1 MIKTLIVALALMTGA
16 QVEQKDTL
24 NIEKQGSDRNMMLN
38 AESAA
43 VPREINIGLPDTG
56 NGAAVYL
63 DGSKHSFALP
73 EGYQHWAGGNSYES
87 VGMLSLMESVI
98 RVGQV
103 GVMVQSNTRLGTEKT
118 TGRFTAGSST
128 NGLIKL
134 DGSLAGPLAKAK
146 GWYYSLGAYIN
157 YDPTNV
163 NAPSRTFVEQM
174 QMYQG
179 TVSKRWD
186 SSSIDFI
193 YRFSHCNT
201 TKNAGYNVAPF
212 IYDGDGSISSL
223 DGFRIG
229 RDCYFPADDAV
240 SYTDII
246 SGQTRTGNIGKMDKR
261 FVHDFTLNAKHH
273 SGAGWNFNTTL
284 HACWLQPST
293 SVKMSLAGLVAEG
306 DAVGYTYADGR
317 PYTGSVQKRMALV
330 NDSRSFDIELF
341 MKADRKFEKHDLRTG
356 LSLLYLH
363 QKEGASSF
371 NFAHSATAGPDR
383 LYYNDEPTWS
393 MNTNGQFHDG
403 MRVQGSLYV
412 IDDWQIARRFRMKTG
427 VRLKPVYQN
436 VLSAAQ
442 IGDDK
447 QTGMNKRVEGF
458 NIANSS
464 MCNLHNLTYKWFDW
478 SVSEHMTFQIYD
490 RLFFMAEGFYSLTCK
505 GVKYFRNASIP
516 STKQICIAMGRGGL
530 TYDNKWMDVAALFSY
545 IRSWND
551 ALIINVVSPSGDQV
565 IPWTA
570 EYGIGTPGFTLD
582 GNIHFGG
589 FNMHALFTYQDPR
602 YKDYSNEF
610 EWSDGT
616 KTKVDYTGKFVTGI
630 SQYMLEI
637 DPSYTWKNVKVWAS
651 ARYYSRQYVSRTNL
665 AYFNGHWETFAGVK
679 WNVGKGVDLSLNVVN
694 LLFDKGA
701 SGSIDS
707 VDTIEDL
714 SLLKNLP
721 VAGTYIRPF
730 TVDMMVTYKF

>member
-1 MIKTLIVALALMTGA
+1 
-16 QVEQKDTL
+16 
-24 NIEKQGSDRNMMLN
+24 
-38 AESAA
+38 
-43 VPREINIGLPDTG
+43 
-56 NGAAVYL
+56 
-63 DGSKHSFALP
+63 
-73 EGYQHWAGGNSYES
+73 
-87 VGMLSLMESVI
+87 
-98 RVGQV
+98 
-103 GVMVQSNTRLGTEKT
+103 
-118 TGRFTAGSST
+118 
-128 NGLIKL
+128 
-134 DGSLAGPLAKAK
+134 
-146 GWYYSLGAYIN
+146 
-157 YDPTNV
+157 
-163 NAPSRTFVEQM
+163 
-174 QMYQG
+174 
-179 TVSKRWD
+179 
-186 SSSIDFI
+186 
-193 YRFSHCNT
+193 
-201 TKNAGYNVAPF
+201 
-212 IYDGDGSISSL
+212 
-223 DGFRIG
+223 
-229 RDCYFPADDAV
+229 
-240 SYTDII
+240 
-246 SGQTRTGNIGKMDKR
+246 
-261 FVHDFTLNAKHH
+261 
-273 SGAGWNFNTTL
+273 
-284 HACWLQPST
+284 
-293 SVKMSLAGLVAEG
+293 
-306 DAVGYTYADGR
+306 
-317 PYTGSVQKRMALV
+317 
-330 NDSRSFDIELF
+330 
-341 MKADRKFEKHDLRTG
+341 
-356 LSLLYLH
+356 
-363 QKEGASSF
+363 
-371 NFAHSATAGPDR
+371 
-383 LYYNDEPTWS
+383 
-393 MNTNGQFHDG
+393 
-403 MRVQGSLYV
+403 
-412 IDDWQIARRFRMKTG
+412 
-427 VRLKPVYQN
+427 
-436 VLSAAQ
+436 
-442 IGDDK
+442 
-447 QTGMNKRVEGF
+447 
-458 NIANSS
+458 
-464 MCNLHNLTYKWFDW
+464 
-478 SVSEHMTFQIYD
+478 MTFQIYD

-530 TYDNKWMDVAALFSY
+530 TYDNKWMDIAALFSY

>member
-1 MIKTLIVALALMTGA
+1 MIRILVVLAAVLTGGPGHNA
-16 QVEQKDTL
+16 DTL
-24 NIEKQGSDRNMMLN
+24 ETAEQGNERNMMLN
-38 AESAA
+38 AESAS

-63 DGSKHSFALP
+63 DGSKHSFGIP
-73 EGYQHWAGGNSYES
+73 EGYHHWAGGNSYES
-87 VGMLSLMESVI
+87 TGMLSLMEAVI

-118 TGRFTAGSST
+118 TGKFTAGSST
-128 NGLIKL
+128 NGLIKF
-134 DGSLAGPLAKAK
+134 DGSLAGPLNRAK
-146 GWYYSLGAYIN
+146 GWYYSLGAYVN

-186 SSSIDFI
+186 RSSIDFI

-201 TKNAGYNVAPF
+201 TKNAGYNDAPF
-212 IYDGDGSISSL
+212 VYNGDGSISSL

-240 SYTDII
+240 RYLDIK
-246 SGQTRTGNIGKMDKR
+246 SGQMRSGNLGKMDSR
-261 FVHDFTLNAKHH
+261 FIHDFTVNAKHAH
-273 SGAGWNFNTTL
+273 DSGWNLNATFHT
-284 HACWLQPST
+284 CYLQPSM
-293 SVKMSLAGLVAEG
+293 SVKTSLAGLLAPG
-306 DAVGYTYADGR
+306 QTSGMTFADGSA
-317 PYTGSVQKRMALV
+317 YGGKVQKRLAMI
-330 NDSRSFDIELF
+330 NDSQSFDAELF
-341 MKADRKFEKHDLRTG
+341 LKADRKSDRHDLRTG
-356 LSLLYLH
+356 LSLLYLT
-363 QKEGASSF
+363 QKEASSSF
-371 NFAHSATAGPDR
+371 YFAHSVSADPDR
-383 LYYNDEPTWS
+383 LLYNGESTWG

-403 MRVQGSLYV
+403 IRLQGSLYV
-412 IDDWQIARRFRMKTG
+412 IDDWQVCERFRMKTG

-436 VLSAAQ
+436 VLSAAVL
-442 IGDDK
+442 GDDAE
-447 QTGMNKRVEGF
+447 TGKNSRVDGF
-458 NIANSS
+458 NLADEN

-478 SVSEHMTFQIYD
+478 SVSEHIDLRLVD

-505 GVKYFRNASIP
+505 GVKYFRNSSIP
-516 STKQICIAMGRGGL
+516 STKQICIAMGRAGL
-530 TYDNKWMDVAALFSY
+530 TYDNRWMDIAALFSY

-551 ALIINVVSPSGDQV
+551 ALIINVVSPSGNET

-582 GNIHFGG
+582 GNVHFGG
-589 FNMHALFTYQDPR
+589 FNMHAMFTWQDPR
-602 YKDYSNEF
+602 YKDYTNEF
-610 EWSDGT
+610 RFSDGT
-616 KTKVDYTGKFVTGI
+616 SAKIDYTGKFVTGI

-665 AYFNGHWETFAGVK
+665 AYFNGHWETFAGVS

-701 SGSIDS
+701 KGSIDA
-707 VDTIEDL
+707 VDTIDDISML
-714 SLLKNLP
+714 RNLP

-730 TVDMMVTYKF
+730 TVDLMVTYKF